1 MILISGIS
9 VKKFILQEE
18 NGNGFSGVAQKQRS
32 RARDKD
38 ANPRPFQGLS
48 VECTREFMTR
58 DMNVTMNPNL
68 GTATKGSRK
77 DFDFNLISREANR
90 GCFVSISE

>member
-1 MILISGIS
+1 MGTDA
-9 VKKFILQEE
+9 QESHKS
-18 NGNGFSGVAQKQRS
+18 NA

-58 DMNVTMNPNL
+58 DMNVTMNTKL
-68 GTATKGSRK
+68 GTAKEGGRR
-77 DFDFNLISREANR
+77 DFDFNLISRGADR
-90 GCFVSISE
+90 G